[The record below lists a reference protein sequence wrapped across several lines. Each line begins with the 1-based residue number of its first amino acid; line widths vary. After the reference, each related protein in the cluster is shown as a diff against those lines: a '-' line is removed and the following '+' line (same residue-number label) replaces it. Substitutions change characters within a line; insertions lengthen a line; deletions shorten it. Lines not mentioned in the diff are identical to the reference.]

1 MATVS
6 DNDFAEV
13 TDEMILE
20 KLKMWAIES
29 FPTYL
34 SLRNKSPEWDFEILV
49 CSLVIF
55 YQSGNFVLLCFA

>member
-6 DNDFAEV
+6 DNDFVEV

-20 KLKMWAIES
+20 KLKMWTIES

-34 SLRNKSPEWDFEILV
+34 SLRNKSPE
-49 CSLVIF
+49 
-55 YQSGNFVLLCFA
+55 

>member
-20 KLKMWAIES
+20 KLKMWTIES
-29 FPTYL
+29 FPTDL
-34 SLRNKSPEWDFEILV
+34 SLRNKSPEWDFENLV

-55 YQSGNFVLLCFA
+55 YHSGNLVLLCLA